1 MKGAVPMI
9 AVTEWRP
16 SGHRIERLTGF
27 AGKLGFD
34 TFVLW
39 PEEDPLEQPKRLAT
53 DVVPVLR
60 D

>member
-1 MKGAVPMI
+1 MI